1 MPAHPLPSHVGPDR
15 GAIPLAPPR
24 ASTDADAALHAVAR
38 TAARLAA
45 CPIGLIALERDGTLQ
60 LLAAHGTGKDSD
72 AIRSLA
78 QQAWTIGGDGPMVVA
93 DLAGDGRFEPPTAG
107 ACVVQPLWVE
117 GRRIGILMV
126 VDRST
131 RTFDTGTPSALA
143 DLATIAAGLLVD
155 GLGPVG
161 GSLPGQSVAPD
172 QARWQRAAHAARLG
186 IAEFDLRTGQLH
198 FDAQASRNHGLG
210 PEPLTLTIDDWMAQ
224 IDPADRAAVREA
236 LRRARDDDQSFDG
249 RYLIQRSD
257 GSRRWLEFAVHGL
270 RADGPDC
277 EVTSLVGI
285 CRDVHE
291 LQSVAES
298 LRAKQIAE
306 RANRA
311 KSDFLSRVSHELRT
325 PLNAILGF
333 AQMMAL
339 DRERALT
346 PVQSKRLD
354 SVQRAGR
361 HLLELINDMLS
372 LTRIERE
379 DFRLASVPVGVDRAL
394 HGSLTVVQPL
404 ADDRGVNVVRPP
416 PSHAWVRGDARALEQ
431 VLMNLL
437 SNAIHY
443 NRPRGRVDIAI
454 ERRPAPAGH
463 DVVVRVSDT
472 GHGLDAG
479 QRARL
484 FEPFERLGADQQG
497 IDGSG
502 LGLVIV
508 RHLLDAMGGSIEVE
522 SEPQRGSTFSVVLPA
537 SEPPRTADAAD
548 QATDGPA
555 STSPGLLAGDDKRPA
570 ARSRKR
576 VVYIEDEPL
585 NQLLLEEVF
594 RSRPHWLL
602 DVADDGA
609 SGLARVEASPP
620 DLVLIDM
627 HLPDMGG
634 AQVLAALRKRP
645 AAARLRCIALSA
657 DAMQDQI
664 DAARAAGFD
673 DYWTKPIDIKQVL
686 KKLDRMLDD
695 AS

>member
-1 MPAHPLPSHVGPDR
+1 MPAHPLPSDVGPDP
-15 GAIPLAPPR
+15 GAVPLTPPR
-24 ASTDADAALHAVAR
+24 AGTDADAALHAVAR
-38 TAARLAA
+38 CAARLAA
-45 CPIGLIALERDGTLQ
+45 CPIGLIALERDGTFQ
-60 LLAAHGTGKDSD
+60 TAAAHGTGKDSD
-72 AIRSLA
+72 AMRSLA
-78 QQAWTIGGDGPMVVA
+78 QQAWTIGGDGPMAVG
-93 DLAGDGRFEPPTAG
+93 DLAGDGRFELPTDG

-131 RTFDTGTPSALA
+131 RTFDTDTQSALA
-143 DLATIAAGLLVD
+143 DLATIAAGLL
-155 GLGPVG
+155 P
-161 GSLPGQSVAPD
+161 SQSVASD

-186 IAEFDLRTGQLH
+186 IAEFDLCTGQLH
-198 FDAQASRNHGLG
+198 FDAQASRNHGVGLG
-210 PEPLTLTIDDWMAQ
+210 QLPLTIDDWMAQ

-236 LRRARDDDQSFDG
+236 LQRARDDDQSFDG

-270 RADGPDC
+270 RANGPGT

-346 PVQSKRLD
+346 PVQSRRLD

-379 DFRLASVPVGVDRAL
+379 DFRLESVPVGVDRAL

-404 ADDRGVNVVRPP
+404 ADDRGVNLVRPP

-454 ERRPAPAGH
+454 ERRSTPAGH
-463 DVVVRVSDT
+463 EVVVRVSDT
-472 GHGLDAG
+472 GQGLDAG

-537 SEPPRTADAAD
+537 SQPPRTADATD
-548 QATDGPA
+548 HATDGPA
-555 STSPGLLAGDDKRPA
+555 STSPGLLAGDGKHPA
-570 ARSRKR
+570 PRTRKR
-576 VVYIEDEPL
+576 IVYIEDEPL

-609 SGLARVEASPP
+609 TGLARVEASPP

-645 AAARLRCIALSA
+645 AAAGLRCIALSA

-686 KKLDRMLDD
+686 KKLDRLLDG
-695 AS
+695 AA